1 MQDPSKPIWINKTE
15 VKVKTDKPVI
25 FVATPVHSE
34 CSIHYTQ
41 SLLQFQQA
49 CMKKGIMVSFALLK
63 SSLVTQGRNLCV
75 SNFLESTDPYTHFLF
90 IDSDI
95 DFNSE
100 TIFSMIEA
108 DKEVIAAP
116 YPLKAIDWDKIHKRI
131 TTKDFDA
138 DTLSKMGFTWPIKL
152 ENQTQVE
159 IKKGDDIRKWLH
171 TYPMKIENP
180 NNVNVERGVI
190 EVTHSPTGCML
201 IKRQVFDKMMKAYP
215 ELKIEQPTVVNGQE
229 STKPYY
235 YNFFDTYHEP
245 ESKRYYGEDFG
256 FCKRW
261 TKIGGKCYLYVADD
275 ITHVGEYR
283 YTGNLLV
290 DMTNNL
296 KKIDD
301 SNKIK

>member
-1 MQDPSKPIWINKTE
+1 MQDPSKPIWINKVE
-15 VKVKTDKPVI
+15 VKVNKDQPVI

-41 SLLQFQQA
+41 SLLQFQQV

-95 DFNSE
+95 DFQPE

-116 YPLKAIDWDKIHKRI
+116 YPLKDIDWDKIYKRI
-131 TTKDFDA
+131 STKNFDA

-152 ENQTQVE
+152 ENQTHIE
-159 IKKGDDIRKWLH
+159 IKKGI
-171 TYPMKIENP
+171 M
-180 NNVNVERGVI
+180 
-190 EVTHSPTGCML
+190 EVSHAPTGCML
-201 IKRQVFDKMMKAYP
+201 IKRQVFDKMMKSYP
-215 ELKIEQPTVVNGQE
+215 ELKIEQPTVVNGKE

-261 TKIGGKCYLYVADD
+261 TQIGGKCYLYVADD

>member
-1 MQDPSKPIWINKTE
+1 MQDPSKPIWINKVE

-152 ENQTQVE
+152 ENQTQIE
-159 IKKGDDIRKWLH
+159 IKKGI
-171 TYPMKIENP
+171 M
-180 NNVNVERGVI
+180 
-190 EVTHSPTGCML
+190 EVSHAPTGCML
-201 IKRQVFDKMMKAYP
+201 IKRQIFDKMMKAYP